1 MTRRRQD
8 IDGPFDPAGDS
19 TATVEFPD
27 GTVVPLD
34 KLIAAQRATPAAGH
48 NAQSVAADQ
57 LKALVERIER
67 LDEER
72 RKLGA
77 DIRVVYAEAKG
88 NGFDGKA
95 LRRIVALR
103 RQDAAK
109 RAEDEAMLDLYKRAL
124 GMA

>member
-27 GTVVPLD
+27 GTVVPVD
-34 KLIAAQRATPAAGH
+34 KLIAAAGH
-48 NAQSVAADQ
+48 NTQSVAADQ

-72 RKLGA
+72 RELGT
-77 DIRVVYAEAKG
+77 DIREVYAEAKG
-88 NGFDGKA
+88 NGFDAKA
-95 LRRIVALR
+95 LRKIIALR
-103 RQDAAK
+103 RQDANE
-109 RAEDEAMLDLYKRAL
+109 RAEDEAMLDLYKQAL